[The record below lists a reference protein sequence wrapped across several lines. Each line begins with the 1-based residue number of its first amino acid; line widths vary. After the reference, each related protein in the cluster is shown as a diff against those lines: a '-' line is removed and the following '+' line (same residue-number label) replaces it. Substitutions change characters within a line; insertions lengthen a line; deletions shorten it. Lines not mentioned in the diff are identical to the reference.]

1 MSDCCHPEISP
12 NAPWYKTVD
21 WLFWSTMT
29 MVGIALIAYLGFH
42 DWIRQFDRAYH
53 FTHGVAE
60 LMGKMW
66 WGLALGILFVGILS
80 KVPRDIVTGILGPAN
95 GMQGLI
101 RATLAG
107 LTLDLCSHGIL
118 LVATKLYERGVSIAQ
133 VIAFLIASPW
143 NSLSLTI
150 ILVSL
155 IGLKWTLAF
164 VVLSAAIALSTG
176 WMFAR
181 LVQSGHLPQNPN
193 TTDLPDDFK
202 LWPTIKSAVGGIN
215 WHPKLFIDMVKNGAG
230 ESRMIL
236 RWIFLGVI
244 LAAGMRA
251 FMDPEQFGTFFGPT
265 MVGLLITLVVAT
277 VIEVCSEGSA
287 PIAADILT
295 RAGAPGNSF
304 LFLMTGAATDYT
316 EILAIREATQSWK
329 IALFIPLLTTPQV
342 LLIAYLINQFAV

>member
-1 MSDCCHPEISP
+1 MVMVIIALFMYLGAH
-12 NAPWYKTVD
+12 D
-21 WLFWSTMT
+21 WL
-29 MVGIALIAYLGFH
+29 
-42 DWIRQFDRAYH
+42 RQYDSAYH
-53 FTHGVAE
+53 FAHGVAE

-66 WGLALGILFVGILS
+66 WGLVLGILFVGLLS

-95 GMQGLI
+95 GMRGLI

-118 LVATKLYERGVSIAQ
+118 LVATKLYERGVSLGQ

-150 ILVSL
+150 ILISL
-155 IGLKWTLAF
+155 IGLQWTLAF
-164 VVLSAAIALSTG
+164 VVLSAIIALITG
-176 WMFAR
+176 WIFSR
-181 LVQSGHLPQNPN
+181 LVQSGQLPDNPN
-193 TTDLPDDFK
+193 TTDLPDDFE
-202 LWPTIKSAVGGIN
+202 LWPTIKSAFGDAN
-215 WHPKLFIDMVKNGAG
+215 WRPKLFIDMVKNGAG
-230 ESRMIL
+230 ESQMIL

-244 LAAGMRA
+244 LAAGMRV

-265 MVGLLITLVVAT
+265 MIGLLITLAVAT
-277 VIEVCSEGSA
+277 VLEVCSEGSA

-316 EILAIREATQSWK
+316 EILVVKDATKSWK
-329 IALFIPLLTTPQV
+329 IALFIPLITTPQV
-342 LLIAYLINQFAV
+342 LLIAYLINQFAVG